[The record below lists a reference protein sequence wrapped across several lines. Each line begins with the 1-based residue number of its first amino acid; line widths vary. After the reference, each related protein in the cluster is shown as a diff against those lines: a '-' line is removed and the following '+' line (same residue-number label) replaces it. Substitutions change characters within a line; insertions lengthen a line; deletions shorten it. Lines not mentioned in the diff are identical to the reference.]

1 MSLRINTPC
10 DDGVCPFDATY
21 NHDCEYWCGAEEPQ
35 DDPKV
40 WDDDEDEYDY
50 DEGEDEEDYDL
61 EIGFDPYMGCYTD
74 DC

>member
-1 MSLRINTPC
+1 MSIKRETPC

-21 NHDCEYWCGAEEPQ
+21 NCDCEYWCGAEEPQ
-35 DDPKV
+35 DNPEV

-50 DEGEDEEDYDL
+50 DEDEDEEDYDL
-61 EIGFDPYMGCYTD
+61 EIGFDPYMGCYTE